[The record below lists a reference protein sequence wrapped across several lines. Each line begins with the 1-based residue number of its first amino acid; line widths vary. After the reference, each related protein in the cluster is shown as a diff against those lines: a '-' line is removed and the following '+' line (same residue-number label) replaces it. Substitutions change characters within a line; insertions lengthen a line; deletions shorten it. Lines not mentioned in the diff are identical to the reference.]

1 MNPRFLNFSLP
12 SETKTLISV
21 FKLKLN
27 ANPKITNLMKT
38 RISNPYLVSLICP
51 LVLAVAVLPAAAAPI
66 YWDGTGTN
74 LGSWDD
80 LDNWSTDPGNSTSSP
95 SLKPGNLDD
104 VFFNVTSANASNQ
117 VIHLNG
123 LAQAAK
129 SLTFNS
135 TGTTDLNNA
144 STPSATATNL
154 SLGNGGLTVSA
165 NVGAVRIGGTVSASN
180 GATVVLTDSATFT
193 HNGASSLSY
202 GRAITTAPSLG
213 AKTLILAGAG
223 VSEYN
228 GINQASVTSLTL
240 QVDAGHH
247 SFRAGSGLTAVT
259 INGGT
264 IYSRGSTQ
272 FGTTTP
278 ITFNG
283 GTFAAV
289 GSARSYPNPISIG
302 GNFQLGVAAVP
313 ATIGDIAIAAANNAT
328 LSGAVDLNDAIRTI
342 TIGGNTQTISGVISS
357 TTAASGGITVT
368 GTAGVL
374 VLSNTNTYTGLT
386 TVSGSTLRLGNLA
399 GDTLSGDI
407 TVSGGTL
414 NVDNPDTV
422 GAVTLTSGTISGDSA
437 LTGTSYS
444 VASGTISSA
453 LAGSG
458 ALTKTTN
465 GTVTLSG
472 NNSAYTG
479 ISTVSA
485 GTLLATN
492 ATALP
497 GYNVNDAVVFNGGT
511 VGAVIGTSPTN
522 WSTAEVDTLLTKA
535 TKTAGAL
542 GIDTTNGNL
551 TQWTAFTTSNFGALG
566 LNKLGANTLTLD
578 QANTY
583 TGPTT
588 ITAGILSISAAN
600 NLGDAASNLV
610 FDGGTL
616 QVTGTTLNSLA
627 SLGRT
632 NPVVF
637 NSGKSVSLDVADS
650 SNTFTVG
657 QDLNQGTGGFTKL
670 GAGTVVLNQTNTYT
684 GLTTVSAG
692 TLTLA
697 HPTDTLTGDITVN
710 GGTLNVQNPDTVG
723 TVTLISGT
731 ISGASALAAGNG
743 YAVQSG
749 TFSSPLGGSGSL
761 TKTTGGTV
769 TLSGLSTT
777 ASNNYSGTTILGGG
791 TLSIT
796 QDASFAGGLTF
807 GATANE
813 NVANTLNLDSASATF
828 AGTMFAQTNTAL
840 NTITIGSDQKLT
852 INGNVSFTAPGQ
864 GSYTRLTLSGS
875 GGWDVISSNGTFG
888 GISAQNGNRMEVDMS
903 GLAEFNANL
912 RTGGAGSDGGVFR
925 VGGLGGSTN
934 ARANLVSLATNSTIS
949 ADSVTL
955 GGAGQTSTH
964 TLSLGNGSQ
973 TINSD
978 SIVLGTGIRD
988 TNSTIN
994 FRTADG
1000 TLKIRGTDGG
1010 NSTRSNLTVF
1020 QGTNTGAISSA
1031 LFDVTGHQ
1039 VDLLFNTLAVFNS
1052 TAGTG
1057 QTYTGTFSFDRGD
1070 LDATTLQIGRKA
1082 TGALNHVGTGVV
1094 NIGNSTTNHPNTST
1108 LGAVNMGIFS
1118 TADVAT
1124 AGSLNSTL
1132 NITGAST
1139 AVDFATMSMAN
1150 STSAD
1155 VDANVVSAANISGGT
1170 VTGTSGINMLEALTA
1185 GTATS
1190 ALTIS
1195 GGSLSVGTSSV
1206 SATNGIYRTAAT
1218 GTTTLELDG
1227 GSLNLNGNAIGEA
1240 GANAIA
1246 TQFESGTLSN
1256 VGEINGGAG
1265 LTKTT
1270 PGTLTLTGTNTYT
1283 GTTAVN
1289 EGTLSMS
1296 SPSLANASAVTIA
1309 TGAVLNLNYVGTD
1322 TVASLTLGATTHTT
1336 GTFNSANSGG
1346 LITGT
1351 GQLTV
1356 GSATTP
1362 YATWVALYPGFTN
1375 NLPGQDQDGDGLINQ
1390 REFAFGLNP
1399 TSGSSVNPIT
1409 VGLAPATGNFSYT
1422 RNANS
1427 VLTYKVWS
1435 STDLAVW
1442 TERTGATQTPVG
1454 IPDSFGTQTVNVTTL
1469 GATAVGGKL
1478 FVRVT
1483 AE

>member
-1 MNPRFLNFSLP
+1 
-12 SETKTLISV
+12 
-21 FKLKLN
+21 
-27 ANPKITNLMKT
+27 MKT
-38 RISNPYLVSLICP
+38 RISNPYLAWLIYP
-51 LVLAVAVLPAAAAPI
+51 VVLASAALPTTAETLYWNGVNDGATSWENILNWSQDSGATSPNPAANEWPKS
-66 YWDGTGTN
+66 D
-74 LGSWDD
+74 
-80 LDNWSTDPGNSTSSP
+80 
-95 SLKPGNLDD
+95 DD
-104 VFFNVTSANASNQ
+104 VFFNITSANATNQ
-117 VIHLNG
+117 TIHLNAA
-123 LAQAAK
+123 AQAAN

-135 TGTTDLNNA
+135 TGTTLIYRAATTSTSTTALTVGTGGLKVNSGAGHVSIGSGADSSPDQRVTYTVNGSSSITHNGANWLTLNRGITTTAAAVPTTNMTVTFDGA
-144 STPSATATNL
+144 GSGITELTNPLTQGTNTTLAVNVNTSGTGILYFRGTGTNTGNSTITQGKVATRANNPFGTGTLTIKGGQISTVSTVDRGHSGNTIIEGDFTLGGLTIPANPITGAGALGTRVIYFGSTTGTVNL
-154 SLGNGGLTVSA
+154 NGGTRTITVAGAGGRFDGVVSNGGLTV
-165 NVGAVRIGGTVSASN
+165 
-180 GATVVLTDSATFT
+180 
-193 HNGASSLSY
+193 
-202 GRAITTAPSLG
+202 
-213 AKTLILAGAG
+213 
-223 VSEYN
+223 
-228 GINQASVTSLTL
+228 
-240 QVDAGHH
+240 
-247 SFRAGSGLTAVT
+247 AGSAGSLALT
-259 INGGT
+259 
-264 IYSRGSTQ
+264 
-272 FGTTTP
+272 
-278 ITFNG
+278 
-283 GTFAAV
+283 
-289 GSARSYPNPISIG
+289 
-302 GNFQLGVAAVP
+302 
-313 ATIGDIAIAAANNAT
+313 
-328 LSGAVDLNDAIRTI
+328 
-342 TIGGNTQTISGVISS
+342 
-357 TTAASGGITVT
+357 
-368 GTAGVL
+368 
-374 VLSNTNTYTGLT
+374 NTNTYTGLT
-386 TVSGSTLRLGNLA
+386 TVSGSTLRLGHA
-399 GDTLSGDI
+399 TDTLSGDI

-414 NVDNPDTV
+414 NVDNPDMV

-437 LTGTSYS
+437 LTGSSYA
-444 VASGTISSA
+444 VASGTISAA

-458 ALTKTTN
+458 ALTKTTS

-479 ISTVSA
+479 ITTVSA
-485 GTLLATN
+485 GTLLATS
-492 ATALP
+492 AAALP
-497 GYNVNDAVVFNGGT
+497 GHNLNDAVVFNGGT

-522 WSTAEVDTLLTKA
+522 WNTAEVDTLLTNA

-551 TQWTAFTTSNFGALG
+551 TQWTAFTASNLGPLG
-566 LNKLGANTLTLD
+566 LTKLGANTLILD

-588 ITAGILSISAAN
+588 ITAGTLSVDTAA

-637 NSGKSVSLDVADS
+637 NSGKTVSLDVADS

-657 QDLNQGTGGFTKL
+657 QELNQGTGSFTKL
-670 GAGTVVLNQTNTYT
+670 GAGTVVLNQSNTYT

-692 TLTLA
+692 TLTLG
-697 HPTDTLTGDITVN
+697 HPTNTLNGDITVN
-710 GGTLNVQNPDTVG
+710 GGTLNVDNPDTAGV
-723 TVTLISGT
+723 VTLISGT
-731 ISGASALAAGNG
+731 ISGDSALSAGTG

-749 TFSSPLGGSGSL
+749 TFSSPLAGSGSL

-796 QDASFAGGLTF
+796 QDASFTGGLTF

-828 AGTMFAQTNTAL
+828 AGTMFVQTTTAL

-903 GLAEFNANL
+903 GLAEFNADL

-964 TLSLGNGSQ
+964 TLSLGNGTQ

-978 SIVLGTGIRD
+978 NIVLGTGSRD

-1010 NSTRSNLTVF
+1010 NSTRSYLTVF
-1020 QGTNTGAISSA
+1020 QGTNTGAVSSA

-1057 QTYTGTFSFDRGD
+1057 QAYTGTFSFDRGD

-1094 NIGNSTTNHPNTST
+1094 NIGNSTTNHTNTST

-1139 AVDFATMSMAN
+1139 AVNFGTMSMAN

-1155 VDANVVSAANISGGT
+1155 VDAKVVSAANISGGT

-1185 GTATS
+1185 GTANST
-1190 ALTIS
+1190 LTIS

-1227 GSLNLNGNAIGEA
+1227 GSLNLNGNAIGGA
-1240 GANAIA
+1240 GANAIT
-1246 TQFESGTLSN
+1246 TQFESGTLTD

-1270 PGTLTLTGTNTYT
+1270 AGTLTLTGTNTYT
-1283 GTTAVN
+1283 GTTAVS

-1296 SPSLANASAVTIA
+1296 SPSLANASDVTIA
-1309 TGAVLNLNYVGTD
+1309 TGAVLNLNYTGTD
-1322 TVASLTLGATTHTT
+1322 TVGSLSVGGGLPLPNGTYDKDSPQTT
-1336 GTFNSANSGG
+1336 GF
-1346 LITGT
+1346 ITGD
-1351 GQLTV
+1351 GKIFV
-1356 GSATTP
+1356 NAVATP
-1362 YATWVALYPGFTN
+1362 YDTWVTLYQPGFTN
-1375 NLPGQDQDGDGLINQ
+1375 SLPTQDQDGDGLTNQ
-1390 REFAFGLNP
+1390 QEFAFGLNP

-1409 VGLAPATGNFSYT
+1409 TGVGPATGNFSYT

-1427 VLTYKVWS
+1427 GLTYKVWS
-1435 STDLAVW
+1435 SPDLATW
-1442 TERTGATQTPVG
+1442 TLSTTAVQTPVG
-1454 IPDSFGTQTVNVTTL
+1454 TPDSFGTQTVNVTNL
-1469 GATAVGGKL
+1469 GATPVNGKL
-1478 FVRVT
+1478 FVRIA

>member
-1 MNPRFLNFSLP
+1 MNPRFLNFSIP
-12 SETKTLISV
+12 SESKTLISV

-38 RISNPYLVSLICP
+38 HISNPYLASLICP

-74 LGSWDD
+74 PGSWDD

-95 SLKPGNLDD
+95 SSKPGNLDD
-104 VFFNVTSANASNQ
+104 VFFNVTSANASNRL
-117 VIHLNG
+117 IHLNG

-129 SLTFNS
+129 SLTFSS

-154 SLGNGGLTVSA
+154 SLGSGGLTVSSGA
-165 NVGAVRIGGTVSASN
+165 GAVRIGGSLDTGST
-180 GATVVLTDSATFT
+180 GTTLVLTDSATIT
-193 HNGASSLSY
+193 HNGASSLTFSK
-202 GRAITTAPSLG
+202 AITTLGSLG
-213 AKTLILAGAG
+213 AKTLSLAGTG
-223 VSEYN
+223 VAEYN
-228 GINQASVTSLTL
+228 GITQGAAGSGTSLTL
-240 QVDAGHH
+240 QVDGGIHY
-247 SFRAGSGLTAVT
+247 FRAGSTLTALT

-264 IYSRGSTQ
+264 IYSHGSNQ
-272 FGTTTP
+272 FGTGTAAIP
-278 ITFNG
+278 FTFNG
-283 GTFAAV
+283 GVFSAA
-289 GSARSYPNPISIG
+289 GSGGRSYPNPITINGDFQIG
-302 GNFQLGVAAVP
+302 AAGVAA
-313 ATIGDIAIAAANNAT
+313 IGSIGAITFTNT
-328 LSGAVDLNDAIRTI
+328 TFTGTVSLNDAIRTI
-342 TIGGNTQTISGVISS
+342 TNIGNNTISGVISS
-357 TTAASGGITVT
+357 PVSANGGLTLGAGSSATLALTA
-368 GTAGVL
+368 
-374 VLSNTNTYTGLT
+374 TNTYTGLT
-386 TVSGSTLRLGNLA
+386 TVSGGTLRLGHA
-399 GDTLSGDI
+399 TDTLSGDI

-414 NVDNPDTV
+414 SVTNSDSV
-422 GAVTLTSGTISGDSA
+422 GAVTLTSGTISGA
-437 LTGTSYS
+437 GTLTGSSYA
-444 VASGTISSA
+444 VASGTISTA

-458 ALTKTTN
+458 ALTKATT

-472 NNSAYTG
+472 INSAYTG

-511 VGAVIGTSPTN
+511 VGAGIGTSPTN
-522 WSTAEVDTLLTKA
+522 WSIAEVDTILSKA

-551 TQWTAFTTSNFGALG
+551 TQWTAFTTSNFGGLG

-588 ITAGILSISAAN
+588 ITAGTLSISAAN

-616 QVTGTTLNSLA
+616 QITGTTLNSLA

-637 NSGKSVSLDVADS
+637 NSGKAVSLDIADAS
-650 SNTFTVG
+650 STFTVG

-684 GLTTVSAG
+684 GLTTVNAG

-723 TVTLISGT
+723 TVTLISNT
-731 ISGASALAAGNG
+731 ISGGSALAAGNG

-796 QDASFAGGLTF
+796 QDASFTGGLTF

-813 NVANTLNLDSASATF
+813 NVANTLDLDSASATF

-864 GSYTRLTLSGS
+864 GSFTRLTLSGS

-903 GLAEFNANL
+903 GLAEFNADL

-964 TLSLGNGSQ
+964 TLSLGNGTQ

-978 SIVLGTGIRD
+978 SIVLGTGTRD

-1010 NSTRSNLTVF
+1010 NSTRGNLTVF
-1020 QGTNTGAISSA
+1020 QGTNTGAVSSA

-1057 QTYTGTFSFDRGD
+1057 QTYTATFSFDRGD

-1094 NIGNSTTNHPNTST
+1094 NIGNSTTNHPNMST
-1108 LGAVNMGIFS
+1108 LGAVNMGILS

-1139 AVDFATMSMAN
+1139 AVDFGAISMAN

-1155 VDANVVSAANISGGT
+1155 VDAKVVSAVNISGGT

-1185 GTATS
+1185 GTTTS
-1190 ALTIS
+1190 TLTIS

-1218 GTTTLELDG
+1218 GATTLELDG

-1246 TQFESGTLSN
+1246 TQFESGTL
-1256 VGEINGGAG
+1256 
-1265 LTKTT
+1265 
-1270 PGTLTLTGTNTYT
+1270 TLTGTNTYT

-1289 EGTLSMS
+1289 EGTLSLS
-1296 SPSLANASAVTIA
+1296 SPSLADASAVTIA
-1309 TGAVLNLNYVGTD
+1309 IGAVLNLNYVGTD

-1336 GTFNSANSGG
+1336 GTFNSGNSGG

-1351 GQLTV
+1351 GQITV
-1356 GSATTP
+1356 NAVASP
-1362 YATWVALYPGFTN
+1362 YDPWVALYPGFTN
-1375 NLPGQDQDGDGLINQ
+1375 NLPGQDQDGDGMTNQ
-1390 REFAFGLNP
+1390 EEFAFGLNP

-1409 VGLAPATGNFSYT
+1409 TGIAPATGNFSYT

-1427 VLTYKVWS
+1427 GLTYKVWS
-1435 STDLAVW
+1435 SSDLAVW
-1442 TERTGATQTPVG
+1442 TERTGATQTPIG